1 VADDTAT
8 QNANAVGDVA
18 PKIENLEPAAQLAA
32 VSSVIKAPDAGTT
45 SALWLILI
53 SGLVAVMLIALGGLI
68 YLIAEEIDG
77 SDVILTVF
85 SSVLTG
91 LIGLFSPRP
100 GNPGG

>member
-1 VADDTAT
+1 MREDTAV
-8 QNANAVGDVA
+8 QNANAVGEVA

-45 SALWLILI
+45 SALWIILI
-53 SGLVAVMLIALGGLI
+53 GGLVLVMLISLGGLI
-68 YLIAEEIDG
+68 YLIAEKING

-85 SSVLTG
+85 TSVLTG